1 MVGHFHIIHMIHMIH
16 MHPHA
21 STCIRGIDGCR
32 FALVFPIV
40 VAHFARFST
49 SNLTALKLL
58 TQENVLVGGF
68 FVISGYVSAYTT
80 TKLGALGV
88 EEKKVANP
96 ELFFWQRVAWYHLVM
111 TWSCGTPC
119 ACQDVSREYVLS
131 QCMFRDGQAC

>member
-1 MVGHFHIIHMIHMIH
+1 MVGYFMLFPHD
-16 MHPHA
+16 PHA

-96 ELFFWQRVAWYHLVM
+96 GLFFWQRVAWYHYVSLGHDLVM
-111 TWSCGTPC
+111 WDPM
-119 ACQDVSREYVLS
+119 
-131 QCMFRDGQAC
+131 CMPRYE

>member
-1 MVGHFHIIHMIHMIH
+1 MFYEDLHVFV
-16 MHPHA
+16 
-21 STCIRGIDGCR
+21 T
-32 FALVFPIV
+32 ALLKARLSEVFPIV

-88 EEKKVANP
+88 E
-96 ELFFWQRVAWYHLVM
+96 
-111 TWSCGTPC
+111 
-119 ACQDVSREYVLS
+119 
-131 QCMFRDGQAC
+131 DGYSIYI

>member
-1 MVGHFHIIHMIHMIH
+1 M
-16 MHPHA
+16 
-21 STCIRGIDGCR
+21 
-32 FALVFPIV
+32 

-96 ELFFWQRVAWYHLVM
+96 ELFFWQRATGLAFGEKILNVLERVQDEGRTVLHLFLAPVHAS
-111 TWSCGTPC
+111 SC
-119 ACQDVSREYVLS
+119 
-131 QCMFRDGQAC
+131 